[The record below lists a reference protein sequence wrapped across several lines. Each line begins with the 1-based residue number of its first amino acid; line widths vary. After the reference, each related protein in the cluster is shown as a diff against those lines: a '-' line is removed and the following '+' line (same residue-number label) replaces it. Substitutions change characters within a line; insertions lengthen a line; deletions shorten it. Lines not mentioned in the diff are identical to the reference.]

1 LLEAEFFGAKKGA
14 YTGATQDR
22 TGFFQAAHGGTL
34 FLDEI
39 GDLPLAMQAK
49 LLRAIQERKIRP
61 LGSNVEEA
69 VDVRLVSATH
79 KDLAA
84 EVAANTFRQDLYYR
98 LNVIDIHLPPLRERK
113 DDLEA
118 LCRAILQRIC
128 AETGSPVP
136 AISASMLEQLKLHPL
151 KGNVRELENLLHRA
165 MALSDGSA
173 LEMDAAYADSTPA
186 VLLPTQESAI
196 ANTGIVDIQAQTDV
210 MNELAT
216 APAPLAIP
224 NDLQS
229 HLDAQERDILVRV
242 LTETRFNRTAAAQ
255 RLGISLRQIRYRMER
270 LRIDVPGEDRDKT
283 S

>member
-1 LLEAEFFGAKKGA
+1 
-14 YTGATQDR
+14 
-22 TGFFQAAHGGTL
+22 
-34 FLDEI
+34 
-39 GDLPLAMQAK
+39 
-49 LLRAIQERKIRP
+49 
-61 LGSNVEEA
+61 
-69 VDVRLVSATH
+69 
-79 KDLAA
+79 
-84 EVAANTFRQDLYYR
+84 
-98 LNVIDIHLPPLRERK
+98 
-113 DDLEA
+113 
-118 LCRAILQRIC
+118 
-128 AETGSPVP
+128 
-136 AISASMLEQLKLHPL
+136 MLEQLKLHPL

-165 MALSDGSA
+165 MALSDGLA
-173 LEMDAAYADSTPA
+173 LEMDVAYADSTPA
-186 VLLPTQESAI
+186 VLLPTQESAL

-283 S
+283 P

>member
-1 LLEAEFFGAKKGA
+1 
-14 YTGATQDR
+14 
-22 TGFFQAAHGGTL
+22 
-34 FLDEI
+34 
-39 GDLPLAMQAK
+39 
-49 LLRAIQERKIRP
+49 
-61 LGSNVEEA
+61 
-69 VDVRLVSATH
+69 
-79 KDLAA
+79 
-84 EVAANTFRQDLYYR
+84 
-98 LNVIDIHLPPLRERK
+98 
-113 DDLEA
+113 
-118 LCRAILQRIC
+118 
-128 AETGSPVP
+128 
-136 AISASMLEQLKLHPL
+136 MLEQLKLHPL

-283 S
+283 P